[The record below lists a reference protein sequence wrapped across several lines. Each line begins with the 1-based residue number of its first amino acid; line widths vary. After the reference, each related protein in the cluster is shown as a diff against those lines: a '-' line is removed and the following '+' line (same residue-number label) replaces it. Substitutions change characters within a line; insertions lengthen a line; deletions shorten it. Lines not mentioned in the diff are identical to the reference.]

1 MTIELKFKEGDTV
14 WFIHNLKAI
23 ETVVR
28 GIKIERRQMK
38 DSAEVVQ
45 EIIYLCSR
53 DNKDLIVLIKVNE
66 NSAHPTKEALL
77 QSL

>member
-28 GIKIERRQMK
+28 GVKIERRQMK
-38 DSAEVVQ
+38 DSAEIVQ

-66 NSAHPTKEALL
+66 NSAYPTKEALL